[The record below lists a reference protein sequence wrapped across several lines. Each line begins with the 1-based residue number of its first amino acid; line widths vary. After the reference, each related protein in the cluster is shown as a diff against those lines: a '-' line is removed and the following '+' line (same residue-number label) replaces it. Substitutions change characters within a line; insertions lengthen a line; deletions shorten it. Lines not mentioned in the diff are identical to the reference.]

1 MGIIKPYEIPWWR
14 MKQGWSITKLAEKRR
29 KGAIKIEEM
38 MYA

>member
-1 MGIIKPYEIPWWR
+1 

-29 KGAIKIEEM
+29 KDAIKIEEM

>member
-1 MGIIKPYEIPWWR
+1 
-14 MKQGWSITKLAEKRR
+14 MKQGWNITKLAEKRR